1 MAEIDRTLIGEF
13 SEPFVVEVEKGAIR
27 KFADAIGDSNPLYRD
42 EAYARCH
49 GYDGIVAPP
58 TFATSF
64 RPPEEPAWFA
74 PLDRRRIVAG
84 QTGFE
89 ILRPIVAGMRLTC
102 RIRFV
107 GVDDKAGSKGRMEL
121 LHQELQGRDEAG
133 ELVFRSARS
142 TVYRSLAQV
151 EAGSLA

>member
-1 MAEIDRTLIGEF
+1 MTEIDRSLIGQF
-13 SEPFVVEVEKGAIR
+13 SEPFMVEVEKGAIR
-27 KFADAIGDSNPLYRD
+27 KFADAIGDPNPLYRD
-42 EAYARCH
+42 EAYARRH
-49 GYDGIVAPP
+49 GHDGIIAPP
-58 TFATSF
+58 TFATCF
-64 RPPEEPAWFA
+64 RPPQEPPWLAS
-74 PLDRRRIVAG
+74 LNRRRIVAG
-84 QTGFE
+84 QTAFE

-121 LHQELQGRDEAG
+121 MHQELQGRDDAG